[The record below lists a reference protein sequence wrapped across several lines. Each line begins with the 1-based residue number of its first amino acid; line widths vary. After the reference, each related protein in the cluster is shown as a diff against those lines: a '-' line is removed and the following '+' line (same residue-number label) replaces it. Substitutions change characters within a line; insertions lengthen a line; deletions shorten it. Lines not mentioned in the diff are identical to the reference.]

1 MQSGI
6 GKRRRCPN
14 LHCTKIRKTGVPP
27 VMADGLP
34 GCRCRSSTA
43 ATVFRAPDSF
53 PGSAEPA
60 LRPPEAGA
68 SSARPMN
75 LSHQR
80 MPQLHL
86 ATRCDMLP
94 CCVALSCRPKCP
106 AIAGSLFSQHLVA
119 DIHPARVHAIMIMV
133 CDDIN
138 RETVIACHSS
148 K

>member
-1 MQSGI
+1 MTTIKFPGVVARI
-6 GKRRRCPN
+6 FLVFERR
-14 LHCTKIRKTGVPP
+14 V
-27 VMADGLP
+27 AALP
-34 GCRCRSSTA
+34 SERNF
-43 ATVFRAPDSF
+43 VFRHAFSIEC
-53 PGSAEPA
+53 SRE
-60 LRPPEAGA
+60 
-68 SSARPMN
+68 
-75 LSHQR
+75 
-80 MPQLHL
+80 L
-86 ATRCDMLP
+86 ATRSEMLP